1 MRGARSAMLVAVLAG
16 VLLVWAPGVA
26 VALEV
31 PYLTGRVVDLAGI
44 IPEGAEQR
52 IVEKSRLLEE
62 HTGAQL
68 AVLTV
73 SSLEGD
79 SLEDFTIRVVDQW
92 QLGQEDQDNGVLI
105 FVSVDDRRL
114 RIEVGYGLEHVLTDA
129 MSGRILD
136 GAIAPSF
143 REGDFGGGMERGVDA
158 VVALISGE
166 GEPPPARERRDDG
179 IPGCFVVFF
188 FLLFFVVLPMIR
200 QRRHYSRGWSSRRGW
215 SGPWVI
221 GGSGLGGRGGGF
233 SGGGFGG
240 FSGGGG
246 GFGGGG
252 ASGGW

>member
-1 MRGARSAMLVAVLAG
+1 MSRRPANRAFWVAILCAVVLTA
-16 VLLVWAPGVA
+16 APGVGL
-26 VALEV
+26 ALEV

-44 IPEGAEQR
+44 LPEGAEQR
-52 IVEKSRLLEE
+52 ITEKSRLLEE
-62 HTGAQL
+62 RTGAQL

-92 QLGQEDQDNGVLI
+92 KLGQEGQDNGVLL

-136 GAIAPSF
+136 GAIAPRF

-166 GEPPPARERRDDG
+166 GEPPPARERQGDG
-179 IPGCFVVFF
+179 IPGCFVIFL

-233 SGGGFGG
+233 GG